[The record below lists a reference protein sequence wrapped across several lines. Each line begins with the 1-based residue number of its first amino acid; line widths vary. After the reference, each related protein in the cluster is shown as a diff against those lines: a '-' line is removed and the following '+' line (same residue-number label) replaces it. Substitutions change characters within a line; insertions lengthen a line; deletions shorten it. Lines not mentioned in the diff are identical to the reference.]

1 MNDSQNQKSQQKTS
15 YEGSLVEVR
24 LEAVGKQGAL
34 RDSVA
39 SETTKAETSQLMER
53 IIERE
58 NFRRAYKRVKANKG
72 APGIDGMTVEG
83 LGMYLK
89 ENIED
94 LRESLLNGSYRP
106 LPVRRVEIPKP
117 DGGIRLLG
125 IPTVIDRFVQQS
137 ISQVLSE
144 IYEPTFS
151 EGSYGFR
158 PGRSAHG
165 AIEQAR
171 QFVEEGKKWV
181 VDMDLEKFFDL
192 VHHDRLMYRLSTKI
206 EDKRLLRLIRRYLQ
220 AGILLNG
227 VKVSSTEGTPQGGPL
242 SPLLSNIVL
251 DELDRELESRGHH
264 FVRYADDVNIYVKS
278 KRSAERVLESITKF
292 IEGKLKLKVNREKSK
307 ADRPWKRKYLG
318 FSIFLYQGKARIRVH
333 PKSLERLKEKLKFLS
348 NRNRG
353 MSMNDRIRRINRV
366 IIGWVN
372 YFSPAMMKFALTRVD
387 EWVRRRLRA
396 CLWKQWPKVRTKY
409 RALKK
414 LGLDSR
420 KAWQYANTR
429 KGYWRIACS
438 PILHRTMNNHFW
450 KRCGLVT
457 LTSHYTFLTS

>member
-1 MNDSQNQKSQQKTS
+1 MNDSQNQESQQKTS

-89 ENIED
+89 ENIGS

-171 QFVEEGKKWV
+171 QFVDAGKKWV
-181 VDMDLEKFFDL
+181 VDMDLEKFFDT

-227 VKVSSTEGTPQGGPL
+227 VKVSSTEGTPQGGSL

-251 DELDRELESRGHH
+251 DELDRELENRGHS
-264 FVRYADDVNIYVKS
+264 FVRYADDG
-278 KRSAERVLESITKF
+278 A
-292 IEGKLKLKVNREKSK
+292 
-307 ADRPWKRKYLG
+307 P
-318 FSIFLYQGKARIRVH
+318 
-333 PKSLERLKEKLKFLS
+333 
-348 NRNRG
+348 
-353 MSMNDRIRRINRV
+353 
-366 IIGWVN
+366 
-372 YFSPAMMKFALTRVD
+372 
-387 EWVRRRLRA
+387 RRRFQVA
-396 CLWKQWPKVRTKY
+396 
-409 RALKK
+409 
-414 LGLDSR
+414 
-420 KAWQYANTR
+420 
-429 KGYWRIACS
+429 
-438 PILHRTMNNHFW
+438 
-450 KRCGLVT
+450 
-457 LTSHYTFLTS
+457 